1 MGLSAEDA
9 EEQRNEVSQKASPP
23 LSLLFA
29 VTEDGLQSLS
39 ASCYMFSAGFCGLP
53 GRHRSN
59 LVLAYACDRDRK
71 MYTEQRSKQISRP
84 RKHPSGFGLLIWKQQ
99 TTGTSASSAV
109 AR

>member
-53 GRHRSN
+53 GRH
-59 LVLAYACDRDRK
+59 
-71 MYTEQRSKQISRP
+71 
-84 RKHPSGFGLLIWKQQ
+84 
-99 TTGTSASSAV
+99 
-109 AR
+109 